1 MNNQEYAKK
10 VIDELTHTLTKI
22 DTEDAEKIVELV
34 DEANE
39 VFCAGAGRSGF
50 QIKGSQCA

>member
-22 DTEDAEKIVELV
+22 DTEDAEKFVELV
-34 DEANE
+34 DEAKTIVE
-39 VFCAGAGRSGF
+39 IQGVKKEDRKT
-50 QIKGSQCA
+50 Q